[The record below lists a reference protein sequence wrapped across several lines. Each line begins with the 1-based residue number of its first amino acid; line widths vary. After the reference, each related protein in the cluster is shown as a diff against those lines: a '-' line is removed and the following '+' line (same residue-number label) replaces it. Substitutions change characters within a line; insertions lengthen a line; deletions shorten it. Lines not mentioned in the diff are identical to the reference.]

1 MMVKAVRVMLEP
13 NNVQQTKMFQY
24 AGAARFA
31 YNWALAKERITM
43 KKVASSFRI
52 QSLEK
57 NLQGLGI
64 LLNTRGYKMFPIM

>member
-31 YNWALAKERITM
+31 YNWALAKEKDSYEKGQVHFGFRAQKRI
-43 KKVASSFRI
+43 
-52 QSLEK
+52 
-57 NLQGLGI
+57 
-64 LLNTRGYKMFPIM
+64 YKAQEFC

>member
-1 MMVKAVRVMLEP
+1 MMVKAVRVMLAP

-31 YNWALAKERITM
+31 YNWALAKE
-43 KKVASSFRI
+43 KDNY
-52 QSLEK
+52 EK
-57 NLQGLGI
+57 GGKFISDSELRKELGI

>member
-1 MMVKAVRVMLEP
+1 
-13 NNVQQTKMFQY
+13 
-24 AGAARFA
+24 
-31 YNWALAKERITM
+31 M

>member
-24 AGAARFA
+24 AGARFA
-31 YNWALAKERITM
+31 YNWALAKEKDSYEKGGKFIS
-43 KKVASSFRI
+43 V

>member
-31 YNWALAKERITM
+31 YNWAIAM